1 MIHITAATSTATTN
15 TMILV
20 TGVTSKITTTYT
32 MIPVTSANSTTTEL
46 IL

>member
-1 MIHITAATSTATTN
+1 MITVTGATSTTITN
-15 TMILV
+15 
-20 TGVTSKITTTYT
+20 T